1 MTAAQRSRR
10 LRQID
15 ARCDALRAELR
26 DLEAAAR
33 ALENEQSAAM
43 GYRMPLRGKTMIAAM
58 DRAVA
63 QVSLE
68 PRTLSSGTRQRWAM

>member
-26 DLEAAAR
+26 DLEAAAH
-33 ALENEQSAAM
+33 ALENEQSLAM
-43 GYRMPLRGKTMIAAM
+43 GYRVPLRGKTMIAAM
-58 DRAVA
+58 DRAAA
-63 QVSLE
+63 QVSHE
-68 PRTLSSGTRQRWAM
+68 PGTLSYITGQRSAA

>member
-26 DLEAAAR
+26 ELEAAAH
-33 ALENEQSAAM
+33 ALENEQSRLM
-43 GYRMPLRGKTMIAAM
+43 GYRMPLRGKMMIAAM

-63 QVSLE
+63 
-68 PRTLSSGTRQRWAM
+68 